1 MTFWQ
6 FAFKNV
12 TRNSRAYFAYFLSS
26 SFSIAVFFSFAVYL
40 FHPKLQNFNMISEI
54 SGLMIFSEV
63 VIVFFSFFFLLYS
76 IGSFLKVRKK
86 QFGIL
91 TILGISKKQL
101 HRLVF
106 TENMLIGILSIFF
119 GIQFGFVFSQFFLL
133 VTAKI
138 THVPGIYLYGP
149 TNAIILTTIVF
160 LSLFIIVSAFTP
172 MLIRTKKAVHLL
184 KTNGG
189 KQKERKP
196 SIFISLF
203 GAICLLGGYALAGNP
218 KYFVSVS
225 PQIGVIYMV
234 SSIFVIPTFV
244 TMGTYF
250 FFSQISFSLIYI
262 LKKRR
267 KFYMKRINM
276 LWISDLA
283 NRIRANINMLFIV
296 AMLSTVAFTMITFLY
311 GFGKFIKLDVTKT
324 SPFPISYF
332 SYDANPFVTEH
343 LNWLEQQLQRENF
356 SYEKINAD
364 LYEAPLK
371 EDQGIAIYN
380 DVYAIKQS
388 DYNKLADSLQ
398 LKQLFM
404 DDNEAYVL
412 TGTSYITIF
421 NEFEQSYNRDYITLS
436 STNTKLRVKGYEYV
450 NAIPSTFSYQTL
462 VLPDAV
468 VENFPNTTK
477 HVSAYNYKVQNWE
490 KTYKIADDFIEKVQK
505 DRDKSQ
511 YKGPLIRSFESA
523 GSLYRITSGSAA
535 YFLIGTFLGVIFFI
549 GAGSVLYFRMY
560 TDLTN
565 EQEKYVAISKIGV
578 TDAEMKKSATIQL
591 SILFFVPY
599 VMASIHTMFAT
610 KMLQDVIGLSLFKEI
625 SAVLIIFGVVEILFF
640 LFIRSLYMQKLSQ
653 YTSGQNI

>member
-40 FHPKLQNFNMISEI
+40 FHPKLQNFSMISEI

-63 VIVFFSFFFLLYS
+63 VIVLFSFFFLLYS

-91 TILGISKKQL
+91 AVLGISKKQL

-119 GIQFGFVFSQFFLL
+119 GMQFGLVFSQFFLL

-138 THVPGIYLYGP
+138 THVPGIYLYIP
-149 TNAIILTTIVF
+149 TNAFILTTIVF
-160 LSLFIIVSAFTP
+160 LGLFIAVSAFTP
-172 MLIRTKKAVHLL
+172 MLIRTKKALHLL
-184 KTNGG
+184 KTNNV

-196 SIFISLF
+196 SILISLF
-203 GAICLLGGYALAGNP
+203 GAICLLGGYILAVNP
-218 KYFVSVS
+218 KYFFSVN
-225 PQIGVIYMV
+225 PQVGVIYMV
-234 SSIFVIPTFV
+234 SSIFVIPALV
-244 TMGTYF
+244 TIGTYF
-250 FFSQISFSLIYI
+250 FFSQISFLLIYI

-267 KFYMKRINM
+267 SFYMKRINM

-283 NRIRANINMLFIV
+283 SRIRTNINMLFIV

-311 GFGKFIKLDVTKT
+311 GFGKFTKLDVTRS
-324 SPFPISYF
+324 SPFPFSYF
-332 SYDANPFVTEH
+332 SYDANPFANKH
-343 LNWLEQQLQRENF
+343 LTWLEQQLQKENF
-356 SYEKINAD
+356 SYKKIEAD
-364 LYEAPLK
+364 LYETPLK
-371 EDQGIAIYN
+371 EDAGITTYN
-380 DVYAIKQS
+380 DIYAMKQS
-388 DYNKLADSLQ
+388 DYNKLAASLRM
-398 LKQLFM
+398 KQLFM
-404 DDNEAYVL
+404 SDNEAYVL
-412 TGTSYITIF
+412 SGSAYFTLFSQFDPSF
-421 NEFEQSYNRDYITLS
+421 NRKSITLS
-436 STNTKLRVKGYEYV
+436 STNTILQVKGYEQAG
-450 NAIPSTFSYQTL
+450 AIPSNFSYQTL
-462 VLPDAV
+462 ILPDV
-468 VENFPNTTK
+468 VVNNLPSTTK
-477 HVSAYNYKVQNWE
+477 HVSAYNYNVQNWE
-490 KTYKIADDFIEKVQK
+490 KTYEIANDFMKKIQK
-505 DRDKSQ
+505 DRQEFQ
-511 YKGPLIRSFESA
+511 YEGPLIRSYESA
-523 GSLYRITSGSAA
+523 DSLYRITSGSAA

-578 TDAEMKKSATIQL
+578 TNAEMKRSATIQL

-610 KMLQDVIGLSLFKEI
+610 KMLQDVIDLSLFKEI
-625 SAVLIIFGVVEILFF
+625 SAVLIIFGIVEIVFF
-640 LFIRSLYMQKLSQ
+640 LFIRSFYMQKLSE
-653 YTSGQNI
+653 YTNG

>member
-40 FHPKLQNFNMISEI
+40 FHPKLQNSTMISEI
-54 SGLMIFSEV
+54 AGLMIFSEV
-63 VIVFFSFFFLLYS
+63 VIVLFSFFFLLYS

-91 TILGISKKQL
+91 TVLGISKKQL

-119 GIQFGFVFSQFFLL
+119 GMQFGFVFSQFFLL

-138 THVPGIYLYGP
+138 THLPGIYLYIP
-149 TNAIILTTIVF
+149 TNAFILTTIVF
-160 LSLFIIVSAFTP
+160 LGLFIAVSAFTP

-184 KTNGG
+184 KTNNV

-203 GAICLLGGYALAGNP
+203 GAICLLGGYILAVNP
-218 KYFVSVS
+218 KYFFSIN
-225 PQIGVIYMV
+225 PQVGVIYMV
-234 SSIFVIPTFV
+234 SSIFMIPALV
-244 TMGTYF
+244 AIGTYF
-250 FFSQISFSLIYI
+250 FFSQTSFLLIYI

-283 NRIRANINMLFIV
+283 SRIRTNINMLFIV

-311 GFGKFIKLDVTKT
+311 GLGKFTKLDVTRS

-332 SYDANPFVTEH
+332 SYDTNPFVTEH
-343 LNWLEQQLQRENF
+343 LNWLEQQLQAEHF
-356 SYEKINAD
+356 SYKKIKAD
-364 LYEAPLK
+364 LYETPLK
-371 EDQGIAIYN
+371 EDEGVAIYN
-380 DVYAIKQS
+380 DVYAINQS
-388 DYNKLADSLQ
+388 DYNRLAKSLNM
-398 LKQLFM
+398 KQLFIN
-404 DDNEAYVL
+404 DNETYVL
-412 TGTSYITIF
+412 AGTSYITLF
-421 NEFEQSYNRDYITLS
+421 SEFEQSYNRKYVTLS
-436 STNTKLRVKGYEYV
+436 STNQKLQVKGYEHV
-450 NAIPSTFSYQTL
+450 NAMPTSFAYQTL
-462 VLPDAV
+462 VLPDV
-468 VENFPNTTK
+468 VINSLPNTTK
-477 HVSAYNYKVQNWE
+477 HISAYNYKISNWE
-490 KTYKIADDFIEKVQK
+490 KSYKIADAFIQRVQK
-505 DRDKSQ
+505 DREKVQ
-511 YKGPLIRSFESA
+511 YNGFLMRPYESA
-523 GSLYRITSGSAA
+523 ASLYRITSGSAS

-578 TDAEMKKSATIQL
+578 TDAEMRRSATIQL
-591 SILFFVPY
+591 SILFFIPY
-599 VMASIHTMFAT
+599 IMASIHTMFAT
-610 KMLQDVIGLSLFKEI
+610 KMLQEVINLSLFTEV
-625 SAVLIIFGVVEILFF
+625 SAVLIIFGTVEFIFF
-640 LFIRSLYMQKLSQ
+640 LLIRSLYMQKLSQ
-653 YTSGQNI
+653 YTNG

>member
-12 TRNSRAYFAYFLSS
+12 TRNSRAYFAYFVSS

-40 FHPKLQNFNMISEI
+40 FHPKLQNFDMTSEI

-76 IGSFLKVRKK
+76 IGTFLKVRKK

-91 TILGISKKQL
+91 TILGISRKQL
-101 HRLVF
+101 HRLIF
-106 TENMLIGILSIFF
+106 MENMLIGILSIFF
-119 GIQFGFVFSQFFLL
+119 GMQFGVVFSQFFLL
-133 VTAKI
+133 VTAKL

-149 TNAIILTTIVF
+149 TNAFILTTIVF

-196 SIFISLF
+196 SILVSLF
-203 GAICLLGGYALAGNP
+203 GGYALAGNP

-234 SSIFVIPTFV
+234 SSIFVIPTLV
-244 TMGTYF
+244 TIGTYF
-250 FFSQISFSLIYI
+250 FFSQISFLLIYI

-283 NRIRANINMLFIV
+283 SRIRTNINMLFIV
-296 AMLSTVAFTMITFLY
+296 AMLSTIAFTMITFLY
-311 GFGKFIKLDVTKT
+311 GFGKFIKLEVNRT

-343 LNWLEQQLQRENF
+343 LNWLEQQLQKEHF
-356 SYEKINAD
+356 PYQKIKADIYET
-364 LYEAPLK
+364 PLK
-371 EDQGIAIYN
+371 EDKDIAIYN

-388 DYNKLADSLQ
+388 DYNKLADSLRM
-398 LKQLFM
+398 KQLFM

-412 TGTSYITIF
+412 TGTSYNTIF
-421 NEFEQSYNRDYITLS
+421 NEFEQSYKRDYITLS
-436 STNTKLRVKGYEYV
+436 STNTKLRVKGYEHV
-450 NAIPSTFSYQTL
+450 NAIPSGFSYQTI
-462 VLPDAV
+462 VLPDV
-468 VENFPNTTK
+468 IVNNLPSTVK
-477 HVSAYNYKVQNWE
+477 HISAYNYKIQNWE
-490 KTYKIADDFIEKVQK
+490 QTYEIADNFIEKVQK
-505 DRDKSQ
+505 DRNKSQ
-511 YKGPLIRSFESA
+511 YEGPLIRSFESA
-523 GSLYRITSGSAA
+523 GSLYKITSGSAA
-535 YFLIGTFLGVIFFI
+535 FFLIGTFLGVIFFI

-565 EQEKYVAISKIGV
+565 EQEKYITISKIGV
-578 TDAEMKKSATIQL
+578 TDTEMKRSATIQL
-591 SILFFVPY
+591 SILFFIPY
-599 VMASIHTMFAT
+599 IMASIHTMFAT
-610 KMLQDVIGLSLFKEI
+610 KMLQDVIGLSLFKEV
-625 SAVLIIFGVVEILFF
+625 SAVLIIFGFVEIVFF
-640 LFIRSLYMQKLSQ
+640 IFIRSLYMQKLSQ

>member
-12 TRNSRAYFAYFLSS
+12 TRNSRAYFAYFVSS

-40 FHPKLQNFNMISEI
+40 FHPKLQNFDMTSEI
-54 SGLMIFSEV
+54 SALMIFSEV

-76 IGSFLKVRKK
+76 IGTFLKVRKK

-91 TILGISKKQL
+91 SILGISRKQL
-101 HRLVF
+101 HRLIF
-106 TENMLIGILSIFF
+106 MENMLIGILSIFF
-119 GIQFGFVFSQFFLL
+119 GMQFGVVFSQFFLL
-133 VTAKI
+133 VTAKL

-149 TNAIILTTIVF
+149 TNAFILTTIVF

-196 SIFISLF
+196 SILVSLF
-203 GAICLLGGYALAGNP
+203 GAICLFGGYALAGNP

-234 SSIFVIPTFV
+234 SSIFVIPTLV
-244 TMGTYF
+244 TIGTYF
-250 FFSQISFSLIYI
+250 FFSQISFLLIYI

-283 NRIRANINMLFIV
+283 SRIRTNINMLFIV
-296 AMLSTVAFTMITFLY
+296 AMLSTIAFTMITFLY
-311 GFGKFIKLDVTKT
+311 GVGKFTKLEVTRS
-324 SPFPISYF
+324 SPFPFSYF
-332 SYDANPFVTEH
+332 SYDANPFVNDH
-343 LNWLEQQLQRENF
+343 LNWLEQQLRKENF
-356 SYEKINAD
+356 SYKKIKAD
-364 LYEAPLK
+364 LYETPLK
-371 EDQGIAIYN
+371 EDEGITAYN
-380 DVYAIKQS
+380 DIYAIKQS
-388 DYNKLADSLQ
+388 DYNKLAASLQ
-398 LKQLFM
+398 MKQLFM
-404 DDNEAYVL
+404 KDNEAYVL
-412 TGTSYITIF
+412 TGSAYVTLFS
-421 NEFEQSYNRDYITLS
+421 EFEPSYNRKSITLS
-436 STNTKLRVKGYEYV
+436 ITNTQLQVKGYEQAG
-450 NAIPSTFSYQTL
+450 AIPSNFSYQTL
-462 VLPDAV
+462 ILPDAV
-468 VENFPNTTK
+468 VNNLPNTTK
-477 HVSAYNYKVQNWE
+477 HVTAYNYNVQNWE
-490 KTYKIADDFIEKVQK
+490 KTYEIADDFMKKIQRDRQK
-505 DRDKSQ
+505 FQ
-511 YKGPLIRSFESA
+511 YEGPLIRSYESA

-578 TDAEMKKSATIQL
+578 TGTEMKRSATIQL

-610 KMLQDVIGLSLFKEI
+610 KMLQDVIALSLFKEI
-625 SAVLIIFGVVEILFF
+625 SAVLIIFGVVEIVFF
-640 LFIRSLYMQKLSQ
+640 LFIRSFYMQKLSE
-653 YTSGQNI
+653 YTNG

>member
-40 FHPKLQNFNMISEI
+40 FHPKLQNSTMISEI
-54 SGLMIFSEV
+54 AGLMIFSEV
-63 VIVFFSFFFLLYS
+63 VIVLFSFFFLLYS

-91 TILGISKKQL
+91 TVLGISKKQL

-119 GIQFGFVFSQFFLL
+119 GMQFGFVFSQFFLL

-138 THVPGIYLYGP
+138 THLPGIYLYIP
-149 TNAIILTTIVF
+149 TNAFILTTIVF
-160 LSLFIIVSAFTP
+160 LGLFIAVSAFTP

-184 KTNGG
+184 KTNNV

-203 GAICLLGGYALAGNP
+203 GAICLLGGYILAVNP
-218 KYFVSVS
+218 KYFFSINSQV
-225 PQIGVIYMV
+225 GVIYMV
-234 SSIFVIPTFV
+234 SSIFVIPALV
-244 TMGTYF
+244 AIGTYF
-250 FFSQISFSLIYI
+250 FFSQISFLLIYV

-283 NRIRANINMLFIV
+283 SRIRTNINMLFIV
-296 AMLSTVAFTMITFLY
+296 AMLSTIAFTMITFLY
-311 GFGKFIKLDVTKT
+311 GAGKFTKLEVTRS

-343 LNWLEQQLQRENF
+343 LNWLEQQLQAEHF
-356 SYEKINAD
+356 SYKKIKAD
-364 LYEAPLK
+364 LYETPLK
-371 EDQGIAIYN
+371 EDEGVAIYN
-380 DVYAIKQS
+380 DVYAINQS
-388 DYNKLADSLQ
+388 DYNRLAAALRM
-398 LKQLFM
+398 KQLFM
-404 DDNEAYVL
+404 SDNEAYVL
-412 TGTSYITIF
+412 SGSAYLTLFSQFEPSF
-421 NEFEQSYNRDYITLS
+421 NRKSITLS
-436 STNTKLRVKGYEYV
+436 STNTILQVKGYEQAG
-450 NAIPSTFSYQTL
+450 AIPSNFSYQTL
-462 VLPDAV
+462 ILPDAV
-468 VENFPNTTK
+468 VNNLPSTTK
-477 HVSAYNYKVQNWE
+477 HVAAYNYNVQNWE
-490 KTYKIADDFIEKVQK
+490 KTYEIANDFMKKIQK
-505 DRDKSQ
+505 DRQEFQ
-511 YKGPLIRSFESA
+511 YEGPLIRPYESA
-523 GSLYRITSGSAA
+523 ASLYRITSGSAS

-578 TDAEMKKSATIQL
+578 TDAEMRRSATIQL
-591 SILFFVPY
+591 IILFFIPY
-599 VMASIHTMFAT
+599 IMASIHTMFAT
-610 KMLQDVIGLSLFKEI
+610 KMLQEVINLSLFTEV
-625 SAVLIIFGVVEILFF
+625 SAVLIIFGTVEFIFF
-640 LFIRSLYMQKLSQ
+640 LLIRSLYMQKLSQ
-653 YTSGQNI
+653 YTNG